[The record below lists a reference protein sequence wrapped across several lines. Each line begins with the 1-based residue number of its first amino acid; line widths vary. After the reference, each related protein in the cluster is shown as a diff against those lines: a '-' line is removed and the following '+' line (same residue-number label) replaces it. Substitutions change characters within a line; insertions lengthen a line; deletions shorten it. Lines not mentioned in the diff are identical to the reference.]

1 MFWFQVTFFFN
12 ITFFEQQSVIKYVVP
27 GTLNDNVNKQ
37 LHLVMLLRSS
47 YSEKILKMPLD
58 YSKLNA
64 TWRSKSLF
72 NNHVMWNH
80 KMFWCSDKKEDLVKI
95 SSSYV
100 RCLKLLLRQKDMGLA
115 AGCSRWQYNLF
126 SSRMTKGRISKD
138 RNYFLI
144 TMTLMM
150 IVSSTSY
157 RYDIICT
164 YFGYRRSLIWMYRH
178 LAINIWIY
186 TSIPKSPPPI
196 LKINNIVKWTLV
208 QY

>member
-1 MFWFQVTFFFN
+1 MNHYIRANQCLFWFQVTFFFN

-37 LHLVMLLRSS
+37 LHQVMLLRSS

-72 NNHVMWNH
+72 NNHVIWNH

-115 AGCSRWQYNLF
+115 VPDDN
-126 SSRMTKGRISKD
+126 T
-138 RNYFLI
+138 
-144 TMTLMM
+144 
-150 IVSSTSY
+150 
-157 RYDIICT
+157 T
-164 YFGYRRSLIWMYRH
+164 Y
-178 LAINIWIY
+178 LAQGW
-186 TSIPKSPPPI
+186 
-196 LKINNIVKWTLV
+196 LKEESQRTGTIFW
-208 QY
+208 